1 MNIYH
6 PVVGGE
12 ILDVVNIISM
22 YWLTY
27 FGLFWLSA
35 LLMPYF
41 VWALP
46 LYGLLTS
53 LGVDH
58 KIFLWLT
65 FDLPIMNWQVQ
76 QVISGFPDY
85 DPDAKPEDL
94 ANIFY
99 FYWAELQPWILA
111 AILSVPISI
120 VFWLLWIPVYV
131 FVIWTEREYG
141 FE

>member
-1 MNIYH
+1 MNIHH

-12 ILDVVNIISM
+12 ILDVVNVISM

-41 VWALP
+41 IWALP

-65 FDLPIMNWQVQ
+65 FDLPIMNW
-76 QVISGFPDY
+76 
-85 DPDAKPEDL
+85 
-94 ANIFY
+94 
-99 FYWAELQPWILA
+99 
-111 AILSVPISI
+111 
-120 VFWLLWIPVYV
+120 
-131 FVIWTEREYG
+131 
-141 FE
+141 